1 MNNNTIPVTKSQG
14 KQKENFTADAQK
26 KVAKLQIKKADNKA
40 VIDWLIGQRMQKEI
54 ETAYKIYQCAT
65 YVKFSDDNGQAK
77 ITDANFCRQRVC
89 HVCAWRRQAKFLSQI
104 TPILAQTSAE
114 GYEFIFVTLT
124 VKNATYK
131 RLKCTID
138 NMMSA
143 YNKLLGRSKI
153 HKAFAGVIRSMEIT
167 YNPERGDY
175 HPHIHM
181 LVAVKPEYFF
191 NPDLYITKDEMLS
204 IWSSCA
210 KLNYLPSIDMEKV
223 TNSTKASIETIK
235 YALKPSIYEEALKG
249 FYYLLRGRRLISFSG
264 IFSKYRKDFEREQ
277 EGDLLETTA
286 CILHNTI
293 AYRFDSSGGLY
304 RFLDTYTK
312 ESNNYEEFL
321 RIRRRVETSAE
332 KLVNNTESNSGLV
345 GSPQVYI

>member
-1 MNNNTIPVTKSQG
+1 MNNNTIPEIKCQG
-14 KQKENFTADAQK
+14 KQRENFKADAQR
-26 KVAKLQIKKADNKA
+26 KVAKLQEKKADNKA
-40 VIDWLIGQRMQKEI
+40 VIDWLIGQRLEREV

-89 HVCAWRRQAKFLSQI
+89 HICAWRRQAKFLSQI
-104 TPILAQTSAE
+104 NPILTQTSSE

-124 VKNATYK
+124 VKNAPYK
-131 RLKCTID
+131 RLKSTID

-181 LVAVKPEYFF
+181 LIAVKPEYFY
-191 NPDLYITKDEMLS
+191 NPDLYITKDEMLA

-210 KLNYLPSIDMEKV
+210 KLNYLPSVDMEKV

-235 YALKPSIYEEALKG
+235 YALKPSVYEDALKG

-277 EGDLLETTA
+277 EGNLLESTSS
-286 CILHNTI
+286 ILHNTI
-293 AYRFDSSGGLY
+293 AYKFDSSGGLY

-312 ESNNYEEFL
+312 ESESYEEFL
-321 RIRRRVETSAE
+321 RIRRRVETAAE
-332 KLVNNTESNSGLV
+332 NLTNDTTGGCGLV
-345 GSPQVYI
+345 GSPQVHI